1 MRPLPLVTPTMGE
14 ARPLAAGPPT
24 ATPTRFTIPH
34 PTGCALNH
42 VGLTSVKPPPHQRI
56 EADLHQRQ
64 HLNTELVKKP
74 HDLLEYVVVHEVA
87 HLLEASHSERFVTIL
102 DRHWPQWRE
111 SRAELNAL
119 PLGAEAW
126 HK

>member
-1 MRPLPLVTPTMGE
+1 M
-14 ARPLAAGPPT
+14 
-24 ATPTRFTIPH
+24 
-34 PTGCALNH
+34 
-42 VGLTSVKPPPHQRI
+42 
-56 EADLHQRQ
+56 
-64 HLNTELVKKP
+64 
-74 HDLLEYVVVHEVA
+74 A